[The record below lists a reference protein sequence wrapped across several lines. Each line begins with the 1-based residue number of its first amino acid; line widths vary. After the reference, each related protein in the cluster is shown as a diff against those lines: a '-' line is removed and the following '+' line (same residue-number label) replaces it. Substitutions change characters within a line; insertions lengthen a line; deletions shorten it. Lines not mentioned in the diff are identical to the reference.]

1 MENKEFDVILETRID
16 LMRSVLQKK
25 AGEYA
30 SADDRL
36 HNFKR
41 AGAMLGVTSETALLG
56 MLVKHLVSLFDIVDN
71 WQRKQASVEMID
83 EKIGDTI
90 NYCVLLE
97 ALLKEKLIITTFV
110 NNYTKPKPQQ
120 MTKDLQSEL
129 LVADNLCDSM
139 PHEKVLSYIEAEY
152 TANKIRLEVEYN
164 KRMDATKNLISIIL
178 NQSNPELDPTKLGN
192 ESVR

>member
-1 MENKEFDVILETRID
+1 
-16 LMRSVLQKK
+16 
-25 AGEYA
+25 
-30 SADDRL
+30 
-36 HNFKR
+36 
-41 AGAMLGVTSETALLG
+41 

-152 TANKIRLEVEYN
+152 AANKIRLEVEYN